1 MLLAFAAVAG
11 WAAQGRGGAA
21 EWLLFAA
28 AAAAAAVAWV
38 VPYLGAG
45 RITAERSVESGRPED
60 GGQLTVRLTIR
71 ASLPMPLMWVAVG
84 EEIRNLSASGE
95 NGLEARFVYVPWFSR
110 TRTLTY
116 TVSGLRRGELAF
128 DGPTVA
134 CGDLL
139 GMTARTFY
147 PACSGSVTV
156 RPRPPRGEN
165 ANPPGGA
172 MPGGVDAG
180 GAGAAAG
187 AAAWQ
192 RDSRVRLQPGAS
204 PQTRI
209 YRPGDPLRLVSWR
222 AMARG
227 LGMQTRVGS
236 PEPPGEI
243 ALLLDISAASYAGS
257 DRQFDAAA
265 GRAAAA
271 LRETVAA
278 GRSATLLAGGR
289 RWRVRAG
296 DGAALLA
303 AEEALGQLRVS
314 GEIRLDEWL
323 PAALAGLP
331 RGADV
336 VCVTADPRSINPA
349 AGYGARAGRAAR
361 RAARN
366 EAAGHAAD
374 GRPAMPGS
382 LGAGFVRGAD
392 LKAGDAAGLA
402 GGSGAMADV
411 GPGFAAD
418 REAKPGIVRAG
429 TVEDWEAGANTVA
442 GHAEADAWAVAMA
455 GREAVAQAEAAEKAG
470 MAGGVEANA
479 SARLPREAEA
489 KMTDAPMGSAEKNAA
504 LDARLEGS
512 SERQAGDPPV
522 AAGETAFKPDRGGEY
537 ARGLDREFAQMR
549 SASDVG
555 RKAKRRRDAKAD
567 AAAIEGM
574 ERMAASA
581 KWVQSRGGTF
591 HLWLGIG
598 SAAGQSEAWMQ
609 TAGGAGMRVVP
620 LKLTD
625 SYLAEPV
632 VTAVREE
639 GAAGHGRT

>member
-1 MLLAFAAVAG
+1 MSGRSVKGGARGSAPLRAGDGGIAGAEAGRRAPGSGRARNKIEARITAEGRRDRRRERPVRTRHGARLMLLAFAAVAG
-11 WAAQGRGGAA
+11 WAAQARGGAA

-28 AAAAAAVAWV
+28 AAAASAVAWI
-38 VPYLGAG
+38 VPYLGVG
-45 RITAERSVESGRPED
+45 RLTAERRVEAGRLED

-84 EEIRNLSASGE
+84 EEIRNVSASGE
-95 NGLEARFVYVPWFSR
+95 SGLEARFVYMPWFRR

-116 TVSGLRRGELAF
+116 TISGLRRGELTF
-128 DGPTVA
+128 DGPIVA

-147 PACSGSVTV
+147 PSCAGSVTV
-156 RPRPPRGEN
+156 RPRPPRGEA

-192 RDSRVRLQPGAS
+192 RDSRMRLQPGAS
-204 PQTRI
+204 PQTRT

-271 LRETVAA
+271 LREAVDA

-314 GEIRLDEWL
+314 EETRLDEWL

-361 RAARN
+361 K
-366 EAAGHAAD
+366 AAGKAVSD
-374 GRPAMPGS
+374 GAGDDASDGNPAMAGNAAGLESDADAKADPG
-382 LGAGFVRGAD
+382 GGHAVDRDA
-392 LKAGDAAGLA
+392 KANGGAGLA
-402 GGSGAMADV
+402 GDGDIITGLASGRD
-411 GPGFAAD
+411 
-418 REAKPGIVRAG
+418 
-429 TVEDWEAGANTVA
+429 
-442 GHAEADAWAVAMA
+442 
-455 GREAVAQAEAAEKAG
+455 
-470 MAGGVEANA
+470 
-479 SARLPREAEA
+479 
-489 KMTDAPMGSAEKNAA
+489 
-504 LDARLEGS
+504 GS
-512 SERQAGDPPV
+512 SERQADERSG
-522 AAGETAFKPDRGGEY
+522 AAGETAAKLNQGGRF
-537 ARGLDREFAQMR
+537 ARGEGREFGQV
-549 SASDVG
+549 SASRAG
-555 RKAKRRRDAKAD
+555 RKANRRRDAKA
-567 AAAIEGM
+567 AAAFIDGV
-574 ERMAASA
+574 ERVAASA

-591 HLWLGIG
+591 HLWIGIG
-598 SAAGQSEAWMQ
+598 SAAGPSDSWIVRGSEAGIQ
-609 TAGGAGMRVVP
+609 VVP
-620 LKLTD
+620 LKLTA

-632 VTAVREE
+632 ITAGYEK
-639 GAAGHGRT
+639 GAVGNGRA